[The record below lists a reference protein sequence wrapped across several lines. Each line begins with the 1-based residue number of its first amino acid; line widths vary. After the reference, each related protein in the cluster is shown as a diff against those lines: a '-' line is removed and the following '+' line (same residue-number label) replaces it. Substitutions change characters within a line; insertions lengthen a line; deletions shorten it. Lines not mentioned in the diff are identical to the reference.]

1 MTQEEIDMLKRAIDT
16 HISLLY
22 RDEDAY
28 AKNGNQEA
36 AKDCLAEIKKYRSLK
51 QKLLEHQTSY
61 EKY

>member
-16 HISLLY
+16 HIRLLY
-22 RDEDAY
+22 RDMDVY

-51 QKLLEHQTSY
+51 QKL
-61 EKY
+61 

>member
-22 RDEDAY
+22 RDGLAY
-28 AKNGNQEA
+28 TKNGNQEA

-51 QKLLEHQTSY
+51 RKL
-61 EKY
+61 

>member
-16 HISLLY
+16 HISLLC

-36 AKDCLAEIKKYRSLK
+36 AKDCLAEIKKYQSLK
-51 QKLLEHQTSY
+51 RKL
-61 EKY
+61 

>member
-22 RDEDAY
+22 RDEYAY

-36 AKDCLAEIKKYRSLK
+36 AKDCLAEIKKYQSLK
-51 QKLLEHQTSY
+51 RKL
-61 EKY
+61 